1 MRAFILGLSLLGL
14 SLGSTAASQRISL
27 FDGKSLQGWEGDP
40 EYFRVQQSCIVAGR
54 LDRPIRGNQFLVSE
68 NEFHNFDLIFE
79 SKLVGKGKNA
89 GVQFWSQRVPNSTE
103 MIGYQCDIGSFKDG
117 FLWGWLYDESRRNRF
132 LATTSQKEISSW
144 VNPKGTWNHIRVLA
158 KKKKI
163 SIWLNN
169 NLTITYE
176 EKDEDI
182 PTFGKIGLQVHGGPP
197 LEVWYKNIAVKEL
210 N

>member
-1 MRAFILGLSLLGL
+1 MRAFLLWLSLLGL
-14 SLGSTAASQRISL
+14 SLCSTAEPQRISL
-27 FDGKSLQGWEGDP
+27 FDGKYLHGWEGDP
-40 EYFRVQQSCIVAGR
+40 EYFRVEKNCIVAGR
-54 LDRPIRGNQFLVSE
+54 LDHPIRGNQFLVTDQQ
-68 NEFHNFDLIFE
+68 FHNFDLVFE

-132 LATTSQKEISSW
+132 LATTSQKELSKW
-144 VNPKGTWNHIRVLA
+144 VNPKGSWNHLRVLA
-158 KKKKI
+158 QEEKI

-169 NLTITYE
+169 NLTINYQE
-176 EKDEDI
+176 RDQDI
-182 PTFGKIGLQVHGGPP
+182 PSFGRIGLQVHGGPP
-197 LEVWYKNIAVKEL
+197 LEVWYKSIYIWEL

>member
-1 MRAFILGLSLLGL
+1 M
-14 SLGSTAASQRISL
+14 
-27 FDGKSLQGWEGDP
+27 
-40 EYFRVQQSCIVAGR
+40 
-54 LDRPIRGNQFLVSE
+54 
-68 NEFHNFDLIFE
+68 
-79 SKLVGKGKNA
+79 
-89 GVQFWSQRVPNSTE
+89 
-103 MIGYQCDIGSFKDG
+103 
-117 FLWGWLYDESRRNRF
+117 
-132 LATTSQKEISSW
+132 
-144 VNPKGTWNHIRVLA
+144 
-158 KKKKI
+158 

>member
-1 MRAFILGLSLLGL
+1 LRAFLLGLSLLGL

-54 LDRPIRGNQFLVSE
+54 LDRPIRGNQFLVSDQ
-68 NEFHNFDLIFE
+68 EFHNFDLVFE
-79 SKLVGKGKNA
+79 SKLIGKGTNA
-89 GVQFWSQRVPNSTE
+89 GVQFWSQRVPKSTE

-117 FLWGWLYDESRRNRF
+117 FLWGWLYDESRRNKF
-132 LATTSQKEISSW
+132 LATTSQQELSNW
-144 VNPKGTWNHIRVLA
+144 VNPKGAWNHMRVLA
-158 KKKKI
+158 QKKKI

-169 NLTITYE
+169 NPTITYE
-176 EKDEDI
+176 EKDQDI
-182 PTFGKIGLQVHGGPP
+182 PMYGKFGLQVHGGPP